1 MLMERNKITCMRAA
15 PEGELAVAG
24 RTSRD
29 LWGST
34 DPRTALGH
42 RKMHSIT
49 IETKTLFL
57 IDVKKKHQKVRTNK
71 TKQQHQKSQAN
82 FSGVA
87 MQGQH
92 GRATVKQ

>member
-1 MLMERNKITCMRAA
+1 MLMERNKITRMRAA

-57 IDVKKKHQKVRTNK
+57 IDVKKSIKK
-71 TKQQHQKSQAN
+71 
-82 FSGVA
+82 
-87 MQGQH
+87 
-92 GRATVKQ
+92 